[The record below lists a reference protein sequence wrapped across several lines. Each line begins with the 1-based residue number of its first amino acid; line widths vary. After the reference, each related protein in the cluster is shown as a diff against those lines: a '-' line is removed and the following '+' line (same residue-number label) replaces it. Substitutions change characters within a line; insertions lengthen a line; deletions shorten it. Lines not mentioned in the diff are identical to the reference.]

1 MTANGLRAVR
11 ARLDLTTGHV
21 LFATLYKN
29 LRQVEQEEPRNKAL
43 LDAFQVVALSMAGI
57 SVFLRSQRQSRA
69 EICLSFPFFFE
80 FGLANDEDKS

>member
-11 ARLDLTTGHV
+11 ARLDLTTGHE

-57 SVFLRSQRQSRA
+57 SVCLRSQRQSRA
-69 EICLSFPFFFE
+69 EICLSFFPFF
-80 FGLANDEDKS
+80 LSLV